1 MPEQQRVAAAL
12 KQFEN
17 VRAIVRK
24 QLAALKEGNTDAL
37 GDLINQK
44 QEILAY
50 IQDSLTGFAIAELAA
65 EPAAEL
71 RKALAEIADME
82 EESRRLLSEHQE
94 KIRGQLLSSQQN
106 NMIRQAYEAPLTA
119 GHVVNRFK

>member
-1 MPEQQRVAAAL
+1 MPEKQRVVAAL

-17 VRAIVRK
+17 VRVIVRK

-37 GDLINQK
+37 GELINQK
-44 QEILAY
+44 QEVLAY
-50 IQDSLTGFAIAELAA
+50 IQDSLNGFDIAELAT
-65 EPAAEL
+65 EPATEL
-71 RKALAEIADME
+71 RKVLAEIADME
-82 EESRRLLSEHQE
+82 EESRRLLGEHQE

-106 NMIRQAYEAPLTA
+106 KIIRQAYEAPLTA